1 MKHLKACFFGAAFV
15 LGLASAPLFAQDSAA
30 GTWEVTMET
39 PQGANSV
46 TLTLKVDGTKASADL
61 ASAMGTMPMTGTA
74 TGGAIVLTGSLDIQG
89 MSIQL
94 GLNGKVDGQTFNGT
108 VKMGDFGEFPFTG
121 KRAGGATAAAAPTPA
136 AAPAAASTAGAGAA
150 GKWNVTLMLAG
161 MGEFAMTA
169 DLKQTGS
176 DITGTLN
183 SVAGDVTVKGT
194 MTGSTLK
201 LEFTAE
207 TPQGPLP
214 VTMTGELGA
223 AGFAGKAS
231 IAGMGEAD
239 WKAVRGQ

>member
-1 MKHLKACFFGAAFV
+1 MKHLTAFFFGVAFV
-15 LGLASAPLFAQDSAA
+15 LGLASAPAFAQDSAA

-74 TGGAIVLTGSLDIQG
+74 TGGNIVLAGNLEIQG
-89 MSIQL
+89 MSLQL

-121 KRAGGATAAAAPTPA
+121 KRAGGAATAAAPSPA
-136 AAPAAASTAGAGAA
+136 AAPVATAAAGAGAA

-161 MGEFAMTA
+161 MGEFALTA
-169 DLKQTGS
+169 DLKQAGA

-183 SVAGDVTVKGT
+183 SVAGDVAVKGT
-194 MTGSTLK
+194 MTGSTIN

-214 VTMTGELGA
+214 IKMTGELGA
-223 AGFAGKAS
+223 AGFTGKAS